1 MSIKI
6 NHVTE
11 TLTPEN
17 GVLDINASGALKLP
31 SGDIAERP
39 ANAIKGYFRFAE
51 DLNNP
56 EYHDGDTWH
65 LLANKQYVDSKVT
78 IEGGSISNTIAN
90 LRLDDLADVTITS
103 PVTGQVL
110 SYDVLTGQFRTQ
122 TQTLT
127 AVSRAFM
134 GDGATLDFDIQTAV
148 SSATNLVVTVNG
160 IQQQPFYSYTVVN
173 GTIVAFD
180 EAPEDGDRIEVRI
193 LRSNVTTDRA
203 RPTITAISYSNIA
216 QYTTITIQATDIS
229 YGTSAKIGNQAI
241 TRIDYPA
248 QNIIQLMIETSQMNS
263 AFWQTPKDLTLVD
276 TSGNEFVF
284 ENLINYG
291 ASRPYWTDSNSYIGS
306 FQGGDAINFQLA
318 VNNAVSISISPAYAG
333 ESAISWLTVSG
344 SDIVGTAPQ
353 NSSPS
358 RYEIQV
364 TASNGSVDITK
375 NYWLLVI

>member
-17 GVLDINASGALKLP
+17 GVLEINAAGALKLP
-31 SGDIAERP
+31 SGDITERP

-65 LLANKQYVDSKVT
+65 LLANKQYVDNRVG
-78 IEGGSISNTIAN
+78 IEGDSVANTIAN
-90 LRLDDLADVTITS
+90 LKLDDLSDVTITS
-103 PVTGQVL
+103 PVSGQVL
-110 SYDVLTGQFRTQ
+110 AYDILTGQFRTQ

-127 AVSRAFM
+127 TVSRVFV
-134 GDGATLDFDIQTAV
+134 GDGGTLNFDIQIAV
-148 SSATNLVVTVNG
+148 SSANNLVVTVNG
-160 IQQQPFYSYTVVN
+160 IQQQPLYSYTVIN

-180 EAPEDGDRIEVRI
+180 EAPENGDRIEVRI

-203 RPTITAISYSNIA
+203 RPTVTAISYSNIA

-229 YGTSAKIGNQAI
+229 YGIGVKIGNQSI
-241 TRIDYPA
+241 TRIDYLA

-276 TSGNEFVF
+276 TNGNEFVF

-291 ASRPYWTDSNSYIGS
+291 ASKPYWTDSNSYIGS

-333 ESAISWLTVSG
+333 ESAISWLIVSG
-344 SDIVGTAPQ
+344 SGIVGTAPH

-364 TASNGSVDITK
+364 TASNDSVDITK

>member
-17 GVLDINASGALKLP
+17 GVLDINAAGALKIP
-31 SGDIAERP
+31 SGDIAQRP

-65 LLANKQYVDSKVT
+65 LLANKEYVDSKVN
-78 IEGGSISNTIAN
+78 IEGDSIADTIAN
-90 LRLDDLADVTITS
+90 LSLNDLTDVTINS

-110 SYDVLTGQFRTQ
+110 AYDLLTGQFRTQ

-127 AVSRAFM
+127 AVSRVFM
-134 GDGATLDFDIQTAV
+134 ADGVTLDFDLETAV

-173 GTIVAFD
+173 STIVTFD
-180 EAPEDGDRIEVRI
+180 EAPENGDRIEVRI

-216 QYTTITIQATDIS
+216 QYATITIEATDIS
-229 YGTSAKIGNQAI
+229 YGTSAKIGNRAI

-248 QNIIQLMIETSQMNS
+248 QNIIQLMIENSQMS
-263 AFWQTPKDLTLVD
+263 DAFWQTPHDLTLVD

-284 ENLINYG
+284 TNLINYG
-291 ASRPYWTDSNSYIGS
+291 TSRPYWTDSNSYIGS
-306 FQGGDAINFQLA
+306 FQGGDTINFELA
-318 VNNAVSISISPAYAG
+318 VNNAVSITLSPAFAG
-333 ESAISWLTVSG
+333 ESALSWISVSG
-344 SDIVGTAPQ
+344 SSIVGTAPM

-358 RYEIQV
+358 RYEIKV

>member
-17 GVLDINASGALKLP
+17 GVLEINTAGALKLP
-31 SGDIAERP
+31 SGDITERP

-65 LLANKQYVDSKVT
+65 LLANKQYVDNRVG
-78 IEGGSISNTIAN
+78 IEGDSVANTIAN
-90 LRLDDLADVTITS
+90 LKLDDLSDVTIAS
-103 PVTGQVL
+103 PVSGQVL
-110 SYDVLTGQFRTQ
+110 AYDILTGQFRTQ

-127 AVSRAFM
+127 TVSRVFV
-134 GDGATLDFDIQTAV
+134 GDGGTLNFDIQIAV
-148 SSATNLVVTVNG
+148 SSANNLVVTVNG
-160 IQQQPFYSYTVVN
+160 IQQQPLYSYTVIN

-180 EAPEDGDRIEVRI
+180 EAPENGDRIEVRI

-203 RPTITAISYSNIA
+203 RPTVTAISYSNIA

-229 YGTSAKIGNQAI
+229 YGIGVKIGNQSI
-241 TRIDYPA
+241 TRIDYLA

-276 TSGNEFVF
+276 TNGNEFVF

-306 FQGGDAINFQLA
+306 FQGGDAVNFQLA

-344 SDIVGTAPQ
+344 SGIVGTAPQ

-358 RYEIQV
+358 RYEIKV

>member
-17 GVLDINASGALKLP
+17 GVLEINAAGALKLP
-31 SGDIAERP
+31 SGDITERP

-65 LLANKQYVDSKVT
+65 LLANKQYVDNRVG
-78 IEGGSISNTIAN
+78 IEGDSVANTIAN
-90 LRLDDLADVTITS
+90 LKLDDLSDVTIAS
-103 PVTGQVL
+103 PVSGQVL
-110 SYDVLTGQFRTQ
+110 AYDILTGQFRTQ

-127 AVSRAFM
+127 TVSRVFV
-134 GDGATLDFDIQTAV
+134 GDGGTLNFDIQIAV
-148 SSATNLVVTVNG
+148 SSANNLVVTVNG
-160 IQQQPFYSYTVVN
+160 IQQQPLYSYTVIN

-180 EAPEDGDRIEVRI
+180 EAPENGDRIEVRI

-203 RPTITAISYSNIA
+203 RPTVTAISYSNIA

-229 YGTSAKIGNQAI
+229 YGIGVKIGNQSI
-241 TRIDYPA
+241 TRIDYLA

-276 TSGNEFVF
+276 TNGNEFVF

-333 ESAISWLTVSG
+333 ESAISWLTVIGSG
-344 SDIVGTAPQ
+344 IVGTAPQ

>member
-6 NHVTE
+6 NHVPE

-17 GVLDINASGALKLP
+17 GVLDITAVGALKLP

-65 LLANKQYVDSKVT
+65 LLANKQYVDSKVN
-78 IEGGSISNTIAN
+78 IEGDSIANTIAN
-90 LRLDDLADVTITS
+90 LKLDDLSDVTITS

-173 GTIVAFD
+173 GSIVAFD
-180 EAPEDGDRIEVRI
+180 EAPEEGDRIEVRI

-248 QNIIQLMIETSQMNS
+248 QNIIQLMIETSQMNT

-306 FQGGDAINFQLA
+306 FKGGDAINFQLA
-318 VNNAVSISISPAYAG
+318 VNNAVSITISPAYAG

>member
-17 GVLDINASGALKLP
+17 GVLDINAAGALKLP

-78 IEGGSISNTIAN
+78 IEGGSIANTIAN
-90 LRLDDLADVTITS
+90 LKLDDLADVTITS

-318 VNNAVSISISPAYAG
+318 VNNAVSITISPAYAG

>member
-17 GVLDINASGALKLP
+17 GVLEINTAGALKLP
-31 SGDIAERP
+31 SGDITERP

-65 LLANKQYVDSKVT
+65 LLANKQYVDNRVG
-78 IEGGSISNTIAN
+78 IEGDSVANTIAN
-90 LRLDDLADVTITS
+90 LKLDDLSDVTIAS
-103 PVTGQVL
+103 PVSGQVL
-110 SYDVLTGQFRTQ
+110 AYDILTGQFRTQ

-127 AVSRAFM
+127 TVSRVFV
-134 GDGATLDFDIQTAV
+134 GDGGTLNFDIQIAV
-148 SSATNLVVTVNG
+148 SSANNLVVTVNG
-160 IQQQPFYSYTVVN
+160 IQQQPLYSYTVIN

-180 EAPEDGDRIEVRI
+180 EAPENGDRIEVRI

-203 RPTITAISYSNIA
+203 RPTVTAISYSNIA

-229 YGTSAKIGNQAI
+229 YGIGVKIGNQSI
-241 TRIDYPA
+241 TRIDYLA

-276 TSGNEFVF
+276 TNGNEFVF

-306 FQGGDAINFQLA
+306 FQGGDAVNFQLA

-344 SDIVGTAPQ
+344 SGIVGTAPQ